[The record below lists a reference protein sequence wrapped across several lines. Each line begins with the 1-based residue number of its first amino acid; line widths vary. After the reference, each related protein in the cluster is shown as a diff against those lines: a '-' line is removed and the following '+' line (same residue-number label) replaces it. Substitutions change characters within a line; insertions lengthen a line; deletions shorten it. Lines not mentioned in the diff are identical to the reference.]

1 MSFLKDTFSIF
12 KKNELAFLKKYKESD
27 DVYTFLFEKEKD
39 LTWNAGQHGLFTI
52 THKKIKNATRPF
64 TVASSPTE
72 DVVQLTTAISDNPSD
87 FKKALLELE
96 TGMKINMS
104 GPVGS
109 FYLKDNNPSLLIA
122 GGIGVTPFRAIV
134 KQLETEGDG
143 GEKQVKLLYLDSNKS
158 YIYKEELDEI
168 SKNTTLD
175 VNYLESRDQLY
186 EEINKFITTYKND
199 SNYFVAGSK
208 SMVSSITNHLK
219 SHNISKRNIK
229 KDAFMGIN

>member
-1 MSFLKDTFSIF
+1 MGFIKDTFSIF
-12 KKNELAFLKKYKESD
+12 KKNELTFLKRYKESD
-27 DVYTFLFEKEKD
+27 GVYTFIFEKEKD

-64 TVASSPTE
+64 TLASSPTE
-72 DVVQLTTAISDNPSD
+72 GVLQITTAINNKPSN

-96 TGMKINMS
+96 TGMKISMS

-109 FYLKDNNPSLLIA
+109 FYLKDKNPSLLIA
-122 GGIGVTPFRAIV
+122 GGIGITPFRAIA

-143 GEKQVKLLYLDSNKS
+143 DEKQVSLLYLDSNKS

-168 SKNTTLD
+168 SKNTSID

-186 EEINKFITTYKND
+186 EEINKYITTYKND
-199 SNYFVAGSK
+199 CNYFIAGSK

-229 KDAFMGIN
+229 KDTFIGIH